1 MLRLLDARLMLC
13 TLLLSFPSGGMC
25 ESSDAPKGFLGIE
38 WGEDIESARLKMLKR
53 QGVVFDTA
61 IIDQGHQRLLF
72 QLGTFLDEPV
82 DTWNLEFIKGRFF
95 WVKVIL
101 DTENFD
107 EIESVLDMKYGT
119 PDVSSAGMKEW
130 RFPEATVRFIANSP
144 QGHTSVIF
152 QNNKL
157 FNSKA
162 RQDEKESKIRLLDRL
177 KDLE

>member
-1 MLRLLDARLMLC
+1 MRRLLDA
-13 TLLLSFPSGGMC
+13 LLICALQLSFPHGGIC

-38 WGEDIESARLKMLKR
+38 WGEDIESAKAKMLKR

-61 IIDQGHQRLLF
+61 ITDQGHQRLLF

-82 DTWNLEFIKGRFF
+82 DTWNLEFLKGKFF
-95 WVKVIL
+95 WVKIII
-101 DTENFD
+101 DSENFA
-107 EIESVLDMKYGT
+107 EIESVLVMKYGT
-119 PDVSSAGMKEW
+119 PDVSATGMEEW

-157 FNSKA
+157 C
-162 RQDEKESKIRLLDRL
+162 LYL
-177 KDLE
+177 KMIFQNLV